1 MIVAVDFGLKRI
13 GMARSD
19 DGETW
24 AFPHKTLEGNDLETK
39 LIIELKKIG
48 PRVVVLGLPRNMDGT
63 EGEMAVAVRALGQRL
78 EDVGFTVD
86 FWDERLTSRLVS
98 RQDPRSL
105 KKAIKDK
112 GKVDLMSAVLILQE
126 YINARRRTNEPQ

>member
-1 MIVAVDFGLKRI
+1 
-13 GMARSD
+13 
-19 DGETW
+19 
-24 AFPHKTLEGNDLETK
+24 
-39 LIIELKKIG
+39 
-48 PRVVVLGLPRNMDGT
+48 
-63 EGEMAVAVRALGQRL
+63 
-78 EDVGFTVD
+78 VD

>member
-1 MIVAVDFGLKRI
+1 MILAVDYGIRRI
-13 GMARSD
+13 GLAKSD
-19 DGETW
+19 PSETW
-24 AFPHKTLEGNDLETK
+24 AFAYKTLEGPNLDHI
-39 LIIELKKIG
+39 LIQEIEVLC
-48 PRVVVLGLPRNMDGT
+48 PDTVVLGLPKNMDGS
-63 EGEMAVAVRALGQRL
+63 EGEMAKKVRSIGNKIKSCGYK
-78 EDVGFTVD
+78 VV

-126 YINARRRTNEPQ
+126 YINARRKTDELQ

>member
-1 MIVAVDFGLKRI
+1 
-13 GMARSD
+13 
-19 DGETW
+19 
-24 AFPHKTLEGNDLETK
+24 LETK
-39 LIIELKKIG
+39 LIIELKKLG

-86 FWDERLTSRLVS
+86 FWDERLTSRLVLVKTS
-98 RQDPRSL
+98 KL
-105 KKAIKDK
+105 EKAIKDK

>member
-1 MIVAVDFGLKRI
+1 MVRHGLFHIKHWKERFGN
-13 GMARSD
+13 
-19 DGETW
+19 ETHYR
-24 AFPHKTLEGNDLETK
+24 AEETRTEGGSFGTS
-39 LIIELKKIG
+39 
-48 PRVVVLGLPRNMDGT
+48 RNMDGT

>member
-1 MIVAVDFGLKRI
+1 
-13 GMARSD
+13 
-19 DGETW
+19 
-24 AFPHKTLEGNDLETK
+24 
-39 LIIELKKIG
+39 
-48 PRVVVLGLPRNMDGT
+48 LGLPRNMDGT

-78 EDVGFTVD
+78 
-86 FWDERLTSRLVS
+86 VS
-98 RQDPRSL
+98 

>member
-1 MIVAVDFGLKRI
+1 VPILSICGVSRKRYELSLWI
-13 GMARSD
+13 WAKENGMARSD

-39 LIIELKKIG
+39 LIIELKKTRTEG
-48 PRVVVLGLPRNMDGT
+48 VVLGLPRNMDGT

-86 FWDERLTSRLVS
+86 FGTKGLRLGWFLVKT
-98 RQDPRSL
+98 L
-105 KKAIKDK
+105 EA
-112 GKVDLMSAVLILQE
+112 
-126 YINARRRTNEPQ
+126 